1 MMITQEDL
9 DRLKSEDK
17 SWKVLAEI
25 PTDKL
30 SDLLVSKSLVEKI
43 LTENEDFNYTE
54 IAEIRKV

>member
-1 MMITQEDL
+1 MITQEDL